1 MELSCKLN
9 CGTGARIGG
18 WTQAYNPT
26 CRPVESLV
34 DRSVVVKQ
42 ATCSASAWG
51 RRLGGEAEVLKNG
64 AAGFARGEDGEDTH
78 AAATGVANQDD
89 TGRRDDLRERA
100 QRALPF
106 VELAARH
113 REHLDAPEPQVPESR
128 PHRGEVEIL
137 LGRIVGQDRHE
148 VPVVVYGG

>member
-18 WTQAYNPT
+18 WTQAYDAI

-51 RRLGGEAEVLKNG
+51 RKLGGEAEVLKNG
-64 AAGFARGEDGEDTH
+64 AAGFALREHSKDAH
-78 AAATGVANQDD
+78 AAAAG
-89 TGRRDDLRERA
+89 G
-100 QRALPF
+100 
-106 VELAARH
+106 
-113 REHLDAPEPQVPESR
+113 
-128 PHRGEVEIL
+128 
-137 LGRIVGQDRHE
+137 LGGSGNR
-148 VPVVVYGG
+148 